1 MNQENF
7 IGTAWQEVCPFTAE
21 QKRRLQEMFDA
32 DVSARERLSAQLH
45 LPDGTESWA
54 EVEVRDDPRDPAGKI
69 FFLYDVT
76 EVHRLR
82 SRLNTV
88 SQTQMV
94 GKSPDMQK
102 MFGIFDKI
110 APGDWTVL
118 IEGETGV
125 GKELVAQG
133 LHAASPRREGPFIA
147 VNCAGLTDSL
157 LTSQLFGHRR
167 GAFTGA
173 VRDQEG
179 LFEAA
184 TGGTLFLDEIGEVP
198 MGVQA
203 ALLRV
208 LQEKEL
214 TRVGETMPR
223 KVDVRILA
231 ATNRDLAK
239 DVADGRFRK
248 DLLYRLQVARLRV
261 PELRHRRED
270 IPLLV
275 ATFLAEARRL
285 KDGRVKGVHPDA
297 MRLLVDHAWPGNVRE
312 LKNAIDRAIIHCDSQ
327 VIEVDD
333 LPREVQGSAPG
344 RLEPEEPEDW
354 RSRLMAALAQAEGNR
369 SRAARLLG
377 ISRAT
382 LYRRLAEAGIEAKQP
397 RGPEAAERASA
408 ATTPRNRHPSA
419 GRSLRQFPSH

>member
-1 MNQENF
+1 
-7 IGTAWQEVCPFTAE
+7 
-21 QKRRLQEMFDA
+21 
-32 DVSARERLSAQLH
+32 
-45 LPDGTESWA
+45 
-54 EVEVRDDPRDPAGKI
+54 
-69 FFLYDVT
+69 
-76 EVHRLR
+76 
-82 SRLNTV
+82 
-88 SQTQMV
+88 
-94 GKSPDMQK
+94 
-102 MFGIFDKI
+102 
-110 APGDWTVL
+110 
-118 IEGETGV
+118 
-125 GKELVAQG
+125 
-133 LHAASPRREGPFIA
+133 
-147 VNCAGLTDSL
+147 
-157 LTSQLFGHRR
+157 
-167 GAFTGA
+167 
-173 VRDQEG
+173 
-179 LFEAA
+179 
-184 TGGTLFLDEIGEVP
+184 
-198 MGVQA
+198 
-203 ALLRV
+203 V

-397 RGPEAAERASA
+397 RGPEAAERASDRA
-408 ATTPRNRHPSA
+408 VTP
-419 GRSLRQFPSH
+419 GRRDDSP

>member
-1 MNQENF
+1 M
-7 IGTAWQEVCPFTAE
+7 
-21 QKRRLQEMFDA
+21 
-32 DVSARERLSAQLH
+32 
-45 LPDGTESWA
+45 
-54 EVEVRDDPRDPAGKI
+54 
-69 FFLYDVT
+69 
-76 EVHRLR
+76 
-82 SRLNTV
+82 NTV

-354 RSRLMAALAQAEGNR
+354 RSRLMAALAGGGQSQPGGASSRHQPGHPLPPARRGRYRGQAAQGAGGC
-369 SRAARLLG
+369 RAG
-377 ISRAT
+377 
-382 LYRRLAEAGIEAKQP
+382 
-397 RGPEAAERASA
+397 
-408 ATTPRNRHPSA
+408 
-419 GRSLRQFPSH
+419 F